1 MIFTLKAIPAHNG
14 DCFIIS
20 FGDSNNVKNILVD
33 GGRTIPSYLILK
45 RELEEISKKGQ
56 VIDLLILTHIDDD
69 HIAGLIRLFKDS
81 KIDKSIIK
89 EVWFN
94 SKEVLSSYFYGVQQ
108 EDTHLKVQVD
118 SNSEI
123 SYKQGISLGTLLE
136 NYEISNKKVIKSG
149 FKRCLGEAK
158 IEVLSPNQEQLQRLL
173 EDWERVFPNNKG
185 GDTLVASTRKSND
198 YSSSI
203 EELIK
208 REFKEDKDIVNGS
221 SIAFLLTFKGKNI
234 LMLGDSFPSI
244 VAENIIKRL
253 NESRLSIDLVKV
265 SHHGSK
271 HNTSTDLL
279 ELIKCENFLISTNGK
294 SHGHPSKETLV
305 KIANRFK
312 QKDTKTRL
320 YFNYRGVQDNVFNQE
335 EKDILNIECV
345 DSEYM
350 NNNILVVDLWKG
362 LER

>member
-1 MIFTLKAIPAHNG
+1 MIFTLKALPAHNG

-33 GGRTIPSYLILK
+33 GGRTIPSYLALK
-45 RELEEISKKGQ
+45 RQLEEISKKGQ
-56 VIDLLILTHIDDD
+56 FIDLLILTHIDDD

-108 EDTHLKVQVD
+108 EDTHLKVQVHND
-118 SNSEI
+118 SEI
-123 SYKQGISLGTLLE
+123 SYTQGISLSKLLE
-136 NYEISNKKVIKSG
+136 NNNLSNQKVIKSG
-149 FKRCLGEAK
+149 FKECLGEAT
-158 IEVLSPNQEQLQRLL
+158 IEVLSPNQEQLEKLL
-173 EDWERVFPNNKG
+173 VDWERVFPTYNSE
-185 GDTLVASTRKSND
+185 DTLVASTSNSND

-208 REFKEDKDIVNGS
+208 NEFKEDKDIVNGS
-221 SIAFLLTFKGKNI
+221 SIAFLLTFKEKSI
-234 LMLGDSFPSI
+234 LMLGDSFSSI
-244 VAENIIKRL
+244 VTENIKGKL
-253 NESRLSIDLVKV
+253 NGGRLSIDLVKV

-271 HNTSTDLL
+271 HNTSTDFL
-279 ELIKCENFLISTNGK
+279 ELIECKNFLISTNGR

-312 QKDTKTRL
+312 QDNTKTRL
-320 YFNYRGVQDNVFNQE
+320 YFNYRSVKDNIFTQE
-335 EKDILNIECV
+335 EKDVLKIECV

-350 NNNILVVDLWKG
+350 DNNILVVDLWKG
-362 LER
+362 LES